1 MNSANLLPKRSRSP
15 DSAMVTMGPTKATKK
30 SLFASPTVTI
40 MSPAE
45 VDPNKA
51 LVFPCIDSPPEIDS
65 AQKEQSPNVSNN
77 EKSYKKT
84 LFATPTLDTA
94 GDSTT
99 VAELSTGNGEKKF
112 FAPLPTAGVNP
123 VLASSTSA
131 FAKVDS
137 KQALVDYPYELENCR
152 RKLKELNNTLN
163 TVIDALVVRDNN
175 YNKLKTQLKVLL
187 AKESGVAANNMLRTQ
202 LKVFMAKESG
212 VDAVVLDICK
222 RLGLQ

>member
-65 AQKEQSPNVSNN
+65 AQKE
-77 EKSYKKT
+77 SYKKT